1 MRPVTPPTPSFSGK
15 KLHPMKTKILAP
27 LAAILLCAFAHAD
40 TVTWT
45 GNAGT
50 SDYATAGNWDLS
62 RVPAETDDVV
72 INGAAVTKSG
82 NQRIPSS
89 LTLRN
94 GASLELTGEIQF
106 GNNGVEH
113 PIIYGGTVSGTL
125 VAAQFNGATLT
136 ISDATIIDTGTGYN
150 GFYQNTGSYLNF
162 VDGAARAAK
171 FTYQTSI
178 TADPYW
184 FFSNSATPFIRYD
197 DQILSQAAFNEN
209 FQYVHNQDGTTT
221 LSMKP
226 LAGWRLGYLTVGEVN
241 NGSVTVSV
249 TATKNSGNDTATVY
263 FAQGSHDYGESFAA
277 WPSKTEGV
285 ELAASDTVT
294 DTLALADGNNCI
306 RAFLLCAGEY
316 TASAPVFRRILAY
329 GDYGALTDV
338 YEYIGTDND
347 LTAPANW
354 AKDKVAPAAAAP
366 TAGTDIRWFGRNT
379 DYSGVLSITDK
390 DRFDGATLHLTGDC
404 NVSSDVVFSNS
415 TVSIGTI
422 VVTDPVVFSLYGSDL
437 ATTRADQW
445 LGVYP
450 PATYAPDRPFINF
463 LPGKASSFTF
473 AGANQGVSDAAT
485 AKSVLVAA
493 GHLVLDGAAI
503 TDEQWETYFDVD
515 VAGTAVT
522 VSYNPAVADN
532 RIASVEATDV
542 TGTSATLSATIPAI
556 EDGAS
561 VVVACGT
568 DEITEQN
575 IVAKGSAVVPAAGT
589 ATAAVS
595 GLAAYSLHHFAF
607 AIVKDGAVL
616 AFRSGSFFAS
626 EFKYVWRNGVW
637 LGATPQNLNITD
649 SVLILSPYNN
659 RTDDVAVMNTVV
671 SNATLSSGT
680 LVGNGTMK
688 VVSSAIVNGKQNDL
702 DAVCGM
708 WGGSTYMDLSSSSGD
723 GTIRPACTYTF
734 NATEGWLE
742 NAYTLLFGEERIHL
756 NGAKVSEAAYMS
768 RFTLVTNTVAETG
781 DTPYNVTLTYW
792 EPFPERTTRDWT
804 IQAGARVKIDRNFS
818 LDDVTVESSDVSI
831 DLNGFELRAEAMT
844 VDGVKLKG
852 KYTAA
857 TLGILK
863 GEGLLEVGIRPT
875 VIVVR

>member
-1 MRPVTPPTPSFSGK
+1 MN
-15 KLHPMKTKILAP
+15 TKAW
-27 LAAILLCAFAHAD
+27 AATAAVLLCAQALAG
-40 TVTWT
+40 TYTWT
-45 GNAGT
+45 GSAGDGLW
-50 SDYATAGNWDLS
+50 STAGNWDQ
-62 RVPAETDDVV
+62 VAIPGETDDV
-72 INGAAVTKSG
+72 IIDGAAVTKSG
-82 NQRIPSS
+82 NQRIPNS

-94 GASLELTGEIQF
+94 GASLELSGEIQF

-113 PIIYGGTVSGTL
+113 PVIYGGTVSGTL
-125 VAAQFNGATLT
+125 VAAQYARSTLT

-178 TADPYW
+178 AADPYW

-197 DQILSQAAFNEN
+197 DQILSRAEFDAN
-209 FQYVHNQDGTTT
+209 FQHVANQDGTTT

-226 LAGWRLGYLTVGEVN
+226 LAGWRLGHLTVGEVN
-241 NGSVTVSV
+241 NGSVSVSV

-277 WPSKTEGV
+277 WPAKTEGV
-285 ELAASDTVT
+285 ELADSRTVT
-294 DTLALADGNNCI
+294 DTLALDDGNNCI

-329 GDYGALTDV
+329 GDYGTLTDV
-338 YEYIGTDND
+338 YEYIGTDNNLSD
-347 LTAPANW
+347 PANW

-415 TVSIGTI
+415 TVSIATI
-422 VVTDPVVFSLYGSDL
+422 VVSDPVVFSLYGSDL

-450 PATYAPDRPFINF
+450 PGVYPGAQDKTFVNF

-473 AGANQGVSDAAT
+473 AGANQGISDAAT

-493 GHLVLDGAAI
+493 GYLVLDGAAI

-515 VAGTAVT
+515 VDGTAVT

-542 TGTSATLSATIPAI
+542 TSAAATLTATITSI

-568 DEITEQN
+568 DEITEGN
-575 IVAKGSAVVPAAGT
+575 VVEKGSVVVSVDGT

-595 GLAAYSLHHFAF
+595 NLTPYYLHHFAF
-607 AIVKDGAVL
+607 AIVKNGAVL
-616 AFRSGSFFAS
+616 AFRSGTFFAS
-626 EFKYVWRNGVW
+626 EFKYVWKNGVW
-637 LGATPQNLNITD
+637 LGATPPSLNITD
-649 SVLILSPYNN
+649 SVLILSPYDNAT
-659 RTDDVAVMNTVV
+659 RDTAVANTVV

-680 LVGNGTMK
+680 FVGTGTMK
-688 VVSSAIVNGKQNDL
+688 IVSSAIANGKQNDL
-702 DAVCGM
+702 GAVCGM
-708 WGGSTYMDLSSSSGD
+708 WGGSTYMDLSSSSGN
-723 GTIRPACTYTF
+723 GTIRPACSYTF

-756 NGAKVSEAAYMS
+756 DGAKVDASTYAS

-804 IQAGARVKIDRNFS
+804 IQAGARVKLERNLS
-818 LDDVTVESSDVSI
+818 LANVTVESSDVSI
-831 DLNGFELRAEAMT
+831 DLNGFAFKAESMT
-844 VDGVKLKG
+844 VDGANLKG
-852 KYTAA
+852 TYTSS

-863 GEGLLEVGIRPT
+863 GSGQLDVGTRPT
-875 VIVVR
+875 ILVVR

>member
-1 MRPVTPPTPSFSGK
+1 
-15 KLHPMKTKILAP
+15 MKTNNLAP

-62 RVPAETDDVV
+62 RVPVETDDVIIDGV
-72 INGAAVTKSG
+72 AVTQSG
-82 NQRIPSS
+82 NRRIPNS
-89 LTLRN
+89 LTMLN

-106 GNNGVEH
+106 GNYGVEN
-113 PIIYGGTVSGTL
+113 PVIYGGTVSGPL
-125 VAAQFNGATLT
+125 VAAQYARATLT

-178 TADPYW
+178 AADPYW

-226 LAGWRLGYLTVGEVN
+226 LAGWRLGYLTVGAGN

-277 WPSKTEGV
+277 WPSKTGGV
-285 ELAASDTVT
+285 ELAASGTVT

-306 RAFLLCAGEY
+306 RAFLLSGGEY
-316 TASAPVFRRILAY
+316 SVSAPVFRRILAY
-329 GDYGALTDV
+329 GDYGTLTDV

-450 PATYAPDRPFINF
+450 PGVYPGAQDKTFVNF

-473 AGANQGVSDAAT
+473 AGANQGISDAAT

-616 AFRSGSFFAS
+616 AFRSGTFLAS
-626 EFKYVWRNGVW
+626 DFKYVYMNGVW
-637 LGATPQNLNITD
+637 IGAIPPNLNTTD

-659 RTDDVAVMNTVV
+659 ALGDVAVANTVV

-680 LVGNGTMK
+680 LAGNGTMK
-688 VVSSAIVNGKQNDL
+688 VVSSAIVNIKQNDL
-702 DAVCGM
+702 GAVCGM

-723 GTIRPACTYTF
+723 GTIRRACSYTF
-734 NATEGWLE
+734 NATAEWLAD
-742 NAYTLLFGEERIHL
+742 AYALLFGAERIL
-756 NGAKVSEAAYMS
+756 LDGAKVDETTYQA
-768 RFTLVTNTVAETG
+768 RFTLVTNAVAETG

>member
-1 MRPVTPPTPSFSGK
+1 
-15 KLHPMKTKILAP
+15 MKATLFA
-27 LAAILLCAFAHAD
+27 ATTAILLCAFAHAD

-72 INGAAVTKSG
+72 IDGAAVTKSG
-82 NQRIPSS
+82 NQRIPNS
-89 LTLRN
+89 LTLLN

-113 PIIYGGTVSGTL
+113 PVIYGGTVTGPL
-125 VAAQFNGATLT
+125 VAAQYARATLT

-178 TADPYW
+178 AADPYW

-226 LAGWRLGYLTVGEVN
+226 LAGWRLGSLSVGEVN
-241 NGSVTVSV
+241 NGSVSVSV

-277 WPSKTEGV
+277 WPTKTEGV
-285 ELAASDTVT
+285 ELVASRTVT
-294 DTLALADGNNCI
+294 DTLALSDGNNCI

-415 TVSIGTI
+415 TVSIAMI

-437 ATTRADQW
+437 TTTGTYGW

-450 PATYAPDRPFINF
+450 PEIYPNALDKRFVNF
-463 LPGKASSFTF
+463 LSGKTSSFTF
-473 AGANQGVSDAAT
+473 AAGNGVSDATT

-493 GHLVLDGAAI
+493 GYLVLDGAAI

-532 RIASVEATDV
+532 RIASVEASDISSA
-542 TGTSATLSATIPAI
+542 SATLSATIIAI

-561 VVVACGT
+561 LVVACDT

-575 IVAKGSAVVPAAGT
+575 VVAKGAAVVPAAGT

-595 GLAAYSLHHFAF
+595 GLTPYSLHHFAF

-616 AFRSGSFFAS
+616 AFRAGSFFAS
-626 EFKYVWRNGVW
+626 EFTYVYRYGW
-637 LGATPQNLNITD
+637 LGATPPNLNITD
-649 SVLILSPYNN
+649 SVLILSPYNDLDHN
-659 RTDDVAVMNTVV
+659 LAVMNTVV
-671 SNATLSSGT
+671 SNAMLSCGT
-680 LVGNGTMK
+680 LAGNGTMK
-688 VVSSAIVNGKQNDL
+688 VVSSAIVNIKQGDTA
-702 DAVCGM
+702 AVCGM
-708 WGGSTYMDLSSSSGD
+708 WSGATYMDFSSSSGN
-723 GTIRPACTYTF
+723 GTIRPACSYTF

-742 NAYTLLFGEERIHL
+742 NAYTLLFGDERIHL
-756 NGAKVSEAAYMS
+756 DGAKVDASTYAS
-768 RFTLVTNTVAETG
+768 RFTLVTNSVAETA
-781 DTPYNVTLTYW
+781 TPYNVTLTYW

-804 IQAGARVKIDRNFS
+804 IQAGARVKLERHLPLAS
-818 LDDVTVESSDVSI
+818 VTVESSDVSI
-831 DLNGFELRAEAMT
+831 DLNGFALRAEDMT
-844 VDGVKLKG
+844 VDGVQLKG

-875 VIVVR
+875 VFIVR

>member
-1 MRPVTPPTPSFSGK
+1 MKAKLFAVTT
-15 KLHPMKTKILAP
+15 
-27 LAAILLCAFAHAD
+27 AILLCAVAQAD

-62 RVPAETDDVV
+62 RVPVETDDVIIDGV
-72 INGAAVTKSG
+72 AVTQSG
-82 NQRIPSS
+82 NRRIPNS
-89 LTLRN
+89 LTLLN

-106 GNNGVEH
+106 GNYGVEN
-113 PIIYGGTVSGTL
+113 PVIYGGTVSGPL
-125 VAAQFNGATLT
+125 VAAQYARATLT

-178 TADPYW
+178 AADPYW

-241 NGSVTVSV
+241 NGSVSVSV

-277 WPSKTEGV
+277 WPTKTEGV
-285 ELAASDTVT
+285 ELAASGTVT

-306 RAFLLCAGEY
+306 RAFLLSGGEHSV
-316 TASAPVFRRILAY
+316 SAPVFRRILAY
-329 GDYGALTDV
+329 GDYGTLTDV
-338 YEYIGTDND
+338 YEYIGTDDNLGD
-347 LTAPANW
+347 PANW

-379 DYSGVLSITDK
+379 DYSGGLSITDK

-415 TVSIGTI
+415 TVSIATI

-561 VVVACGT
+561 VVVACDT
-568 DEITEQN
+568 DEITEEN
-575 IVAKGSAVVPAAGT
+575 VVEKGSAVVPVDGT

-616 AFRSGSFFAS
+616 AFRSGTFLAS
-626 EFKYVWRNGVW
+626 DFKYVYMNGVW
-637 LGATPQNLNITD
+637 IGAIPPNLNTTD

-659 RTDDVAVMNTVV
+659 ALGDVAVMNTVV

-680 LVGNGTMK
+680 LAGNGTMK
-688 VVSSAIVNGKQNDL
+688 VVSSAIANGKQNDL
-702 DAVCGM
+702 GAVCGM

-723 GTIRPACTYTF
+723 GTIRRACSYTF
-734 NATEGWLE
+734 NATAEWLAD
-742 NAYTLLFGEERIHL
+742 AYALLFGAERILL
-756 NGAKVSEAAYMS
+756 NGAKVDETTYQA
-768 RFTLVTNTVAETG
+768 RFTLVTNALAETG
-781 DTPYNVTLTYW
+781 DTPYNLTLTYW
-792 EPFPERTTRDWT
+792 EPFPERTVRGWT
-804 IQAGARVKIDRNFS
+804 IQAGARVKLERNLS
-818 LDDVTVESSDVSI
+818 LSSATVESTDVSI
-831 DLNGFELRAEAMT
+831 DLNGFSLKAESMT
-844 VDGVKLKG
+844 VDGAQLKG
-852 KYTAA
+852 KYTSA

-863 GEGLLEVGIRPT
+863 GEGLLEVGIRPILI
-875 VIVVR
+875 VIR